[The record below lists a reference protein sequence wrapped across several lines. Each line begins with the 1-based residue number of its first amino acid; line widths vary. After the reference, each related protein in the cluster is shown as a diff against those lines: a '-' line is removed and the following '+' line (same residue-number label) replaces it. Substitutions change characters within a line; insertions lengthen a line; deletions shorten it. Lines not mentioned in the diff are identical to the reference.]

1 MIRKPSD
8 YELREDL
15 IQEWWM
21 TRKISRLAYQ
31 RLNDDRAVGVQIYW
45 YKFAH
50 QFLKYV
56 YWLRDGIHLTAYSA
70 AIILASMGAVWYGA
84 ILGSIGIL
92 ISKRLTGEQVKL
104 QARRMAYDSIED
116 REDQRRRERRRDILR

>member
-1 MIRKPSD
+1 MIKKPSD
-8 YELREDL
+8 YQLREDL
-15 IQEWWM
+15 IGEWWT

-31 RLNDDRAVGVQIYW
+31 RLDDDRAVGLQIYW

-70 AIILASMGAVWYGA
+70 AIILASMGAIWYAA
-84 ILGSIGIL
+84 ILGSTGIL
-92 ISKRLTGEQVKL
+92 ISKRLTREQVKL

-116 REDQRRRERRRDILR
+116 REDQRRRERRRDIFR

>member
-45 YKFAH
+45 YKLAH